1 MNLISVER
9 MESLVTESRPP
20 IQRTIL
26 KRVFNKIKQAP
37 DTYAK
42 IRITIDHLGLSYA
55 QRMFDLSN
63 YPEFEI

>member
-9 MESLVTESRPP
+9 MESLVTESRSPM
-20 IQRTIL
+20 QRIIL

-37 DTYAK
+37 DTLTK
-42 IRITIDHLGLSYA
+42 IRITIDHLGLSYV
-55 QRMFDLSN
+55 QKMFDLSD

>member
-9 MESLVTESRPP
+9 MESLVTESRSPM
-20 IQRTIL
+20 QRIIL

-37 DTYAK
+37 DTLTK
-42 IRITIDHLGLSYA
+42 IRITIDHLGLPYA
-55 QRMFDLSN
+55 QKMFDLSN